1 MNTFGSQV
9 VATHLEDDVHHII
22 CAADTVI
29 NEIRDVLLKDNER
42 LRDQVRRLL
51 EVQGEQARDMMKEE
65 RKREVTMEWKAME
78 IERLNDLLIK
88 QANVIEKITAER
100 DALKAELLH
109 QALKLSELADK
120 AALTTAAQ
128 AETKVWKKLADA
140 NAVDAERYKAD
151 YESII
156 RLMAKWVNI
165 YNREQV
171 ERYAAKVGVDPDELI
186 AQTEAA
192 IAARGE

>member
-29 NEIRDVLLKDNER
+29 AEIRDVLLKDNER

-65 RKREVTMEWKAME
+65 KKREVTMEWKAME

-100 DALKAELLH
+100 NALKADVQNLCDENARLR
-109 QALKLSELADK
+109 ADLQWMK
-120 AALTTAAQ
+120 EGRRPIQ
-128 AETKVWKKLADA
+128 KEHFPPKDADREK
-140 NAVDAERYKAD
+140 ER
-151 YESII
+151 
-156 RLMAKWVNI
+156 
-165 YNREQV
+165 
-171 ERYAAKVGVDPDELI
+171 
-186 AQTEAA
+186 
-192 IAARGE
+192 